1 MDEQHAYRRA
11 RERVEE
17 LKSFYSHLIVYV
29 IVNAG
34 LFLFNMLTAP
44 DRLWFIF
51 PLLGWGIGLAIHAF
65 WVFAGNRLFS
75 REWEERE
82 IRRIMERE
90 E

>member
-65 WVFAGNRLFS
+65 WVFAGSRLFS